1 MSEMDKSARA
11 LREKKQELEMLREQ
25 VKNLQAQLIQSEKMA
40 GLGTLAAGVAHELN
54 NPIGFVKNN
63 LISLHEYLA
72 VLLPVLSESLAFAE
86 TDQGRDLRRRIGD
99 ISAGED
105 LAFLVEDVEP
115 LLKDAIEG
123 GVRLEQIVDGLKRF
137 ARHDDTDGELFDLN
151 QCVQDTLKV
160 AGNELKYKAKVHHE
174 AGRLLP
180 LHGRPGEISQVILNL
195 LMNAAQAIPEF
206 GEINIDTLCRGDEVV
221 LRITDNGEG
230 IPAENLSKLF
240 RPFFTTK
247 AKGKGSGLGLSISHG
262 IIEDHGGRID
272 VESDFGKGSTF
283 TLYLPVYKEQCL
295 ES

>member
-11 LREKKQELEMLREQ
+11 LREKEQEMELLREQ
-25 VKNLQAQLIQSEKMA
+25 MKNLQAQLIQSEKMA
-40 GLGTLAAGVAHELN
+40 GLGTLTAGVAHELN

-86 TDQGRDLRRRIGD
+86 TDQGGGLRRRIGD

-105 LAFLVEDVEP
+105 LAFLIEDIEP
-115 LLKDAIEG
+115 LLKDAVEG

-160 AGNELKYKAKVHHE
+160 AWNELKYKAKVHHE

-195 LMNAAQAIPEF
+195 LLNAAQAIPEF
-206 GEINIDTLCRGDEVV
+206 GEINIDTLCQGDEVV

-230 IPAENLSKLF
+230 IPEENLDKLF

-283 TLYLPVYKEQCL
+283 TLYLPVYKEQSL

>member
-1 MSEMDKSARA
+1 MSAMDESAGA
-11 LREKKQELEMLREQ
+11 LREKERELEVLREQ
-25 VKNLQAQLIQSEKMA
+25 MKSLQAQLIQSEKMA

-63 LISLHEYLA
+63 LISLREYLA

-86 TDQGRDLRRRIGD
+86 TDQGEELRRCFGD
-99 ISAGED
+99 IAAGED
-105 LAFLVEDVEP
+105 LAFLIEDVEP

-160 AGNELKYKAKVHHE
+160 GWNELKYKAKVHHE

-195 LMNAAQAIPEF
+195 LLNAVQAIPEF

-230 IPAENLSKLF
+230 IPAENLDKLF

-283 TLYLPVYKEQCL
+283 TLYLPVYKEQSL

>member
-1 MSEMDKSARA
+1 MSEMDKSAMA
-11 LREKKQELEMLREQ
+11 LREKEQEMELLREQ
-25 VKNLQAQLIQSEKMA
+25 MKNLQAQLIQSEKMA

-86 TDQGRDLRRRIGD
+86 TDQGGGLRRRIGD

-105 LAFLVEDVEP
+105 LAFLIEDIEP
-115 LLKDAIEG
+115 LLKDAVEG

-160 AGNELKYKAKVHHE
+160 AWNELKYKAKVHHE

-195 LMNAAQAIPEF
+195 LLNAAQAIPEF
-206 GEINIDTLCRGDEVV
+206 GEINIDTLCQDDEVV

-230 IPAENLSKLF
+230 IPEENLDKLF

-262 IIEDHGGRID
+262 IIKDHGGRID

-283 TLYLPVYKEQCL
+283 TLYLPVYKEQSL